1 MSKKAPGVRP
11 TRSRMQPTPRTL
23 RVSGGY
29 REFVLDQLSGL
40 GDVTA
45 KAMFGGVGLYW
56 RDLFFAI
63 IARDVLYFKT
73 DPDTVGD
80 YEQAGMGAFRPY
92 ADRPGPMR
100 YHEVPTGVLEDPE
113 ELLVWARRAVGAA
126 RRARGV

>member
-1 MSKKAPGVRP
+1 MPPRP
-11 TRSRMQPTPRTL
+11 RSLPVTD
-23 RVSGGY
+23 GY

-73 DPDTVGD
+73 DQENIGD
-80 YEQAGMGAFRPY
+80 YEQAGMEAFRPY
-92 ADRPGPMR
+92 LDRPGTMR

-113 ELLVWARRAVGAA
+113 ELLAWARKAVGAA

>member
-1 MSKKAPGVRP
+1 MTPNRTRAPRRPKA
-11 TRSRMQPTPRTL
+11 TTPRSLSVT
-23 RVSGGY
+23 SGY

-40 GDVTA
+40 GEVTA

-73 DPDTVGD
+73 DQENVGE
-80 YEQAGMGAFRPY
+80 YEQAGMEAFRPY
-92 ADRPGPMR
+92 PDRPGTMR

-113 ELLVWARRAVGAA
+113 ELLVWARKAVGAA